1 MTEDQAFEAIKNI
14 IRLETLSRETSAKVS
29 KQIREV
35 FAEAKREVSQI
46 DPTDPLREQRLIAV
60 LAGLALLFRAPND
73 RLYLE
78 LNNALRVEVGKQTDF
93 AARFIDAGEEK
104 PVVADLEQSPSS
116 PLLQSQVDRNR
127 LLEIV
132 AGTTVLGL
140 TLGEIFGITK
150 ERSHFIDTQL
160 KRIDKAVKKGF
171 LTGDT
176 AEEIAESLTG
186 PMNSA
191 LRDAKAIST
200 TAVMDM
206 SHQAHNAE
214 WDSNESEIA
223 MWEYDA
229 TMDYKVCELCY
240 VHDGKRAETRAKLI
254 AIAAEPLVHPNCR
267 CNIWPLT
274 EAELEQEDE
283 DIAAGQTRQIFEVNE
298 KASDATGRVYKRR
311 ERRMVNDKSVM
322 MTRSTRELKAK
333 PGKRVTMGDFI
344 AQTTPD
350 TRRQVLGPVR
360 AAEFEYLIFS
370 NRGPK
375 LKDVDAALIR
385 VTRADGRQLQKAQRA
400 RAKRRKN

>member
-1 MTEDQAFEAIKNI
+1 MPEDQAFEAIKNI

-35 FAEAKREVSQI
+35 FTEAKREVSQI

-78 LNNALRVEVGKQTDF
+78 LNNALRVEVGKLTEF

-176 AEEIAESLTG
+176 ADEIADSLTG
-186 PMNSA
+186 SMNSA
-191 LRDAKAIST
+191 LRDAKAITT

-214 WDSNESEIA
+214 WDINESEIA

-267 CNIWPLT
+267 CNICLLYTSPSPR
-274 EAELEQEDE
+274 D
-283 DIAAGQTRQIFEVNE
+283 
-298 KASDATGRVYKRR
+298 
-311 ERRMVNDKSVM
+311 
-322 MTRSTRELKAK
+322 
-333 PGKRVTMGDFI
+333 
-344 AQTTPD
+344 
-350 TRRQVLGPVR
+350 
-360 AAEFEYLIFS
+360 
-370 NRGPK
+370 
-375 LKDVDAALIR
+375 
-385 VTRADGRQLQKAQRA
+385 
-400 RAKRRKN
+400 

>member
-1 MTEDQAFEAIKNI
+1 MTEEQAFEAIRNI
-14 IRLETLSRETSAKVS
+14 VRLESLSRETAAKVS
-29 KQIREV
+29 KQLREV
-35 FAEAKREVSQI
+35 FKEAKREVSQI
-46 DPTDPLREQRLIAV
+46 DPNDPLREQRLAAV

-78 LNNALRVEVGKQTDF
+78 LNNALRAEVGKQTEF
-93 AARFIDAGEEK
+93 AAKFIDAGKQE
-104 PVVADLEQSPSS
+104 PVAAGLEQSPSS
-116 PLLQSQVDRNR
+116 PLLQSQVDRDQ
-127 LLEIV
+127 LLAIV

-150 ERSHFIDTQL
+150 DRSHFIDTQL

-176 AEEIAESLTG
+176 ADEIADSLTG
-186 PMNSA
+186 SMNSA
-191 LRDAKAIST
+191 LRDSRAITT
-200 TAVMDM
+200 TALMNM
-206 SHQAHNAE
+206 SHGAHNAE
-214 WDSNESEIA
+214 WDSNDSEIA

-240 VHDGKRAETRAKLI
+240 VHDGKRAETRAELI
-254 AIAAEPLVHPNCR
+254 AKAAEPEVHPNCR

-274 EAELEQEDE
+274 KAELEQEDK

-298 KASDATGRVYKRR
+298 NPANAMGRVYKRR
-311 ERRMVNDKSVM
+311 ERRMVNDKAVM
-322 MTRSTRELKAK
+322 MTRSTRELKAE

-350 TRRQVLGPVR
+350 TRRQVLGPIR
-360 AAEFEYLIFS
+360 AAEFEYLVND